1 MYASRADDDL
11 ATRRTGRSRFSR
23 PAFVDRGRAH
33 RGHREPASPDHM
45 PHNSVLG
52 AGSNPHRGVTRS
64 VSHPARIEDLD
75 LLAASHAPMLRCA
88 TALEATPLS
97 DHGIGTLALWS
108 MLGEAR
114 IGVIGDHVCAFH
126 FDDVEALMLAPPL
139 PLHAGAARRTRSV
152 VAACL
157 DLLDQANEARGSA
170 GRTRI
175 EAIPDDLAVRASRWS
190 EFGLA
195 AGFADHV
202 YETAA
207 LASLAGRRW
216 KSRRHE
222 RTHFERDHPEARLV
236 PLTPD
241 LVPGCLELL
250 STWRSAADDRG
261 AGESGTVLAES
272 GVPVA
277 TLRGYESMA
286 VEALLRR
293 WSEWCDVLEADAIVE
308 GDGDHA
314 QVLGFTIG
322 DRLSSSHAV
331 TVVEKVDHR
340 HDGIAAWFWSRCCQ
354 TRWQGVAEINA
365 CDDWGVASLRRTKR
379 SWHPT
384 RLLPKCVLTRQGVII
399 PNDASR
405 IATLD
410 LGPAAVGIG
419 VRDATPADLD
429 AIERLER
436 LGFERAEERFDRRRI
451 RDLMRSTHAAVRVAV
466 SETATLGWGVS
477 LVRRDPGGRMHGRVH
492 AIAVDPAARGMGV
505 GRVLLAD
512 LLEGLQRSGVIDA
525 TLEVRVG
532 NASAEHLY
540 RAAGFVPVAIVPDYY
555 GEGVDALRMRRWGF
569 LGAG

>member
-1 MYASRADDDL
+1 MLDNTHSGASA
-11 ATRRTGRSRFSR
+11 AT
-23 PAFVDRGRAH
+23 H
-33 RGHREPASPDHM
+33 RGLAR
-45 PHNSVLG
+45 
-52 AGSNPHRGVTRS
+52 
-64 VSHPARIEDLD
+64 PARIEDLD
-75 LLAASHAPMLRCA
+75 PLAASHAPMLRVA
-88 TALEATPLS
+88 TALEPTALS

-126 FDDVEALMLAPPL
+126 ADDVEALMLAPPL
-139 PLHAGAARRTRSV
+139 PLHDGAARRTRSV
-152 VAACL
+152 IGACL
-157 DLLDQANEARGSA
+157 DLLDRANEDRGST

-175 EAIPDDLAVRASRWS
+175 EAVPDHLALRASKWT
-190 EFGLA
+190 ECGLA

-202 YETAA
+202 YDTAS

-222 RTHFERDHPEARLV
+222 RSRFEREHPGATIV
-236 PLTPD
+236 PLTTD
-241 LVPGCLELL
+241 LVPGCLGLL
-250 STWRSAADDRG
+250 ATWSDAANDR
-261 AGESGTVLAES
+261 ESDGGRPVLAES

-293 WSEWCDVLEADAIVE
+293 WAEWESVLEGDAIIE
-308 GDGDHA
+308 HGPDGPA
-314 QVLGFTIG
+314 VLGFTIG
-322 DRLSSSHAV
+322 DRLSASHAV

-340 HDGIAAWFWSRCCQ
+340 HDGIAAWLWSRCCE

-384 RLLPKCVLTRQGVII
+384 RLLPKCVLTRQGVVI

-436 LGFERAEERFDRRRI
+436 LGFEREEERFDRRRI
-451 RDLMRSTHAAVRVAV
+451 RDLMKSSHATVRLAVT
-466 SETATLGWGVS
+466 ETAVLGWGVS
-477 LVRRDPGGRMHGRVH
+477 LLRRDPGGRMHGRVH
-492 AIAVDPAARGMGV
+492 AIAVDPAARGTGV
-505 GRVLLAD
+505 GRLMLSD
-512 LLEGLQRSGVIDA
+512 LLEGLQRHGVVDA
-525 TLEVRVG
+525 TLEVRIG

-540 RAAGFVPVAIVPDYY
+540 RAAGFVPVQVVPDYY

-569 LGAG
+569 LGPSSIPGSGVAEEVS

>member
-1 MYASRADDDL
+1 MSNNPSVGSKPSL
-11 ATRRTGRSRFSR
+11 GRPS
-23 PAFVDRGRAH
+23 
-33 RGHREPASPDHM
+33 
-45 PHNSVLG
+45 
-52 AGSNPHRGVTRS
+52 
-64 VSHPARIEDLD
+64 RIEDLD
-75 LLAASHAPMLRCA
+75 PLAAGHAPMLRVA
-88 TALEATPLS
+88 TALEPTPLS

-126 FDDVEALMLAPPL
+126 ADDVEALMLAPPL
-139 PLHAGAARRTRSV
+139 PLHEGAARRTRTV

-157 DLLDQANEARGSA
+157 DLLDRANEDRGST

-175 EAIPDDLAVRASRWS
+175 EAVPDHLALRASKWA
-190 EFGLA
+190 ECGLA

-202 YETAA
+202 YDTAA

-222 RTHFERDHPEARLV
+222 RTHFERDHPNATIV
-236 PLTPD
+236 PLTMD
-241 LVPGCLELL
+241 LVPSCLALL
-250 STWRSAADDRG
+250 ETWRDAANGRDADGSRPVI
-261 AGESGTVLAES
+261 APVLAES

-286 VEALLRR
+286 VEALLHR
-293 WSEWCDVLEADAIVE
+293 WAEWESVLEGDAIVE
-308 GDGDHA
+308 HGLGGTEGPA
-314 QVLGFTIG
+314 VLGFTIG
-322 DRLSSSHAV
+322 DRLSPSHAV

-340 HDGIAAWFWSRCCQ
+340 HDGIAAWFWSRCCE
-354 TRWQGVAEINA
+354 TRWNGVAEINA

-384 RLLPKCVLTRQGVII
+384 RLLPKCVLTRQGVVI

-451 RDLMRSTHAAVRVAV
+451 RDLMKSPHATVRLAVT
-466 SETATLGWGVS
+466 ETAVLGWGVS
-477 LVRRDPGGRMHGRVH
+477 LLRRDPGGRMHGRVH
-492 AIAVDPAARGMGV
+492 AIAVDPAARGTGV
-505 GRVLLAD
+505 GRLMLSD
-512 LLEGLQRSGVIDA
+512 LLEGLQRHGIVDA
-525 TLEVRVG
+525 TLEVRIG

-540 RAAGFVPVAIVPDYY
+540 RAAGFVPVQVVPDYY

-569 LGAG
+569 LGPADLGGPD